1 MNSITAAELKRRGM
15 AAIEEGLRR
24 GPVQLI
30 KRNKA
35 SAVVV
40 SAEDYARLS
49 GRKSTKQAGM
59 TAVQWLLKQPVKGTK
74 SKKLMDGEINAE
86 RDSWV

>member
-1 MNSITAAELKRRGM
+1 MNSLTAAELKRRGM

-24 GPVQLI
+24 GPVHLI

-40 SAEDYARLS
+40 SAKDYAQLS
-49 GRKSTKQAGM
+49 SRSGAKQVGM
-59 TAVQWLLKQPVKGTK
+59 TAAQWLLNQPVKGRK
-74 SKKLMDGEINAE
+74 SKRQMDAALRTE
-86 RDSWV
+86 RDDWA